1 MLKYGSDPLKTY
13 LPGSDIDITVVP
25 TVGRVAPVNQLK
37 SIMEK
42 LENYKHKCWEDQTNE
57 LQITQLML
65 VDYAD
70 VEIIKLTIADTMV
83 DISIRQ
89 TGGLCTILFI
99 NRVSERVPFL
109 RESIL
114 LLKAW
119 MTYEASLLGSHAAN
133 MATYAL
139 YTLVVYLV
147 NNFDV
152 RTPMEVF
159 RLFFEYFGNFEWES
173 QMITIYGP
181 VKTLN
186 FYERLKELSFSI
198 KKLALQERGNHQA
211 DIATK
216 MRPQPLFSPEDDA
229 ELF

>member
-1 MLKYGSDPLKTY
+1 
-13 LPGSDIDITVVP
+13 
-25 TVGRVAPVNQLK
+25 
-37 SIMEK
+37 
-42 LENYKHKCWEDQTNE
+42 
-57 LQITQLML
+57 
-65 VDYAD
+65 
-70 VEIIKLTIADTMV
+70 
-83 DISIRQ
+83 
-89 TGGLCTILFI
+89 
-99 NRVSERVPFL
+99 
-109 RESIL
+109 
-114 LLKAW
+114 

-139 YTLVVYLV
+139 YTLVVFLV

-198 KKLALQERGNHQA
+198 KKLALQERGNNQA
-211 DIATK
+211 DLAAK